1 MQGFLCCLH
10 HLINYYQF
18 NAFIKISVTMILF
31 EFYDY
36 RKQEKELEAM
46 SQFDLDH
53 QAEDQALCS
62 NSEVKSRT
70 E

>member
-10 HLINYYQF
+10 HLINYHHI
-18 NAFIKISVTMILF
+18 NGVIEISVTMILF
-31 EFYDY
+31 DFYDY
-36 RKQEKELEAM
+36 WKQEKELEAM

-62 NSEVKSRT
+62 NSEVKSSV